1 MNDPVAQLEQNA
13 VALRGLGARRI
24 GVFGSCAR
32 GEESTRSDVDVFV
45 EFDPAQRTFR
55 NFNALY
61 ELLERIFGRKV
72 DLVTDGSLSER
83 SARIILPTV
92 RYAALGS

>member
-1 MNDPVAQLEQNA
+1 MNDPVTQLEQNA
-13 VALRGLGARRI
+13 GALRGLGARRI

-32 GEESTRSDVDVFV
+32 GEESSGSDVDVFV

-61 ELLERIFGRKV
+61 ELLERIFGRTV
-72 DLVTDGSLSER
+72 DLVTDASLTDR